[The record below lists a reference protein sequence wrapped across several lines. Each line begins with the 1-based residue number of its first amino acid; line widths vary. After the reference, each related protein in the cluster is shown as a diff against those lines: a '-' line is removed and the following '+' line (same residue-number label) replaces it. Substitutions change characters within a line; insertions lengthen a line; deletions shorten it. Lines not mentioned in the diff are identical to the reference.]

1 MDYSMPLS
9 MLFTKMENR
18 SEVDDKRE
26 IEVYNNH
33 MLNIRFW
40 FIRGKK
46 SSIYPP
52 QYYIC
57 NMHTGKDTRKDYAF
71 RVEVEVE

>member
-1 MDYSMPLS
+1 

-40 FIRGKK
+40 FIGQNLQYIQTQYTMY
-46 SSIYPP
+46 IYTHK
-52 QYYIC
+52 QTEKRY
-57 NMHTGKDTRKDYAF
+57 
-71 RVEVEVE
+71 